1 MTNLDQKNKQRKI
14 HHIQNYDYSQNGAYF
29 ITIVTQNRTC
39 RFGSIIDSEMVL
51 NDAGSMVAQ
60 VFEEMPGVIPGL
72 GIDPYQ
78 IMPNH
83 IHAIFLIEH
92 PVGSG
97 LCARPK
103 ESEEPKPSLFDIVAR
118 FKSLTTNRYIQGV
131 KNLGWPVFERR
142 LWQRSFYE
150 HVIRNERDHQA
161 IVDYI
166 VANPMNWEKDEEF
179 KM

>member
-1 MTNLDQKNKQRKI
+1 
-14 HHIQNYDYSQNGAYF
+14 
-29 ITIVTQNRTC
+29 
-39 RFGSIIDSEMVL
+39 MVL